1 MSRRRRVWCLLAAVL
16 AMLLGT
22 TGAVPAAAAPA
33 PAAAHAPAAG
43 SGNPAAEVLQELRE
57 RGPSCAPGAPGHGA
71 VPAPAVR
78 AGDGHAQLPPGGSVP
93 VAQRPYAPAPV
104 RVHVRGPDRPA
115 PGPVELSVLRV

>member
-16 AMLLGT
+16 ALLLGT
-22 TGAVPAAAAPA
+22 AAAVPAAAAPA

-43 SGNPAAEVLQELRE
+43 PAGPAVAAVQE
-57 RGPSCAPGAPGHGA
+57 RGPSCSPGAPGHGA
-71 VPAPAVR
+71 VPAVTVR
-78 AGDGHAQLPPGGSVP
+78 AGDGHAQLPPGAAAAAVR
-93 VAQRPYAPAPV
+93 RPYAPAHV

>member
-1 MSRRRRVWCLLAAVL
+1 D
-16 AMLLGT
+16 
-22 TGAVPAAAAPA
+22 
-33 PAAAHAPAAG
+33 
-43 SGNPAAEVLQELRE
+43 LRE
-57 RGPSCAPGAPGHGA
+57 AGRLAELVDVQRRISVRVALREGGHPHRHGA

-78 AGDGHAQLPPGGSVP
+78 AGDGHAQLPPGGTVP